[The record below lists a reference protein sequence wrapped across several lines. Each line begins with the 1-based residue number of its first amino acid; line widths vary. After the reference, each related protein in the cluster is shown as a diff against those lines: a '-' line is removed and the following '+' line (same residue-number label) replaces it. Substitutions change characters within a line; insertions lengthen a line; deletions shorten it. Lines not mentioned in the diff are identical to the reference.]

1 MATIMIRLR
10 ALETTFCPRSEDI
23 VYEVQSPGGQ
33 DSEHYKNKVSTCQD
47 TYMYIFI
54 YAYTCTC
61 TSTSTCTCT
70 STCISTR
77 TCTCTRTCRCRC
89 ACKCLLT
96 RALISTHVHIQLK
109 LCMSYN
115 RTQLCQLKFKH
126 IVLSPYLFSDYEKK
140 VGREIGY
147 YCRRR

>member
-54 YAYTCTC
+54 YAYTCIDTH
-61 TSTSTCTCT
+61 TH
-70 STCISTR
+70 
-77 TCTCTRTCRCRC
+77 
-89 ACKCLLT
+89 AHAHLHVYL
-96 RALISTHVHIQLK
+96 HVHV
-109 LCMSYN
+109 
-115 RTQLCQLKFKH
+115 H
-126 IVLSPYLFSDYEKK
+126 VHVHVDVDVH
-140 VGREIGY
+140 VGVY
-147 YCRRR
+147 